1 MNRRDLYDES
11 TGTISPDNANRIT
24 TWAAAS
30 ALCIRAAGAA
40 SRLSAT
46 PQPARV
52 QAILQQRRARRLLR
66 RHLALALVKIK
77 RPVQLIL
84 LFEQFLKGQ
93 VWGQA

>member
-1 MNRRDLYDES
+1 V
-11 TGTISPDNANRIT
+11 
-24 TWAAAS
+24 S

-84 LFEQFLKGQ
+84 LCDQFLKPRLMLERLAELLL
-93 VWGQA
+93 VIVLF